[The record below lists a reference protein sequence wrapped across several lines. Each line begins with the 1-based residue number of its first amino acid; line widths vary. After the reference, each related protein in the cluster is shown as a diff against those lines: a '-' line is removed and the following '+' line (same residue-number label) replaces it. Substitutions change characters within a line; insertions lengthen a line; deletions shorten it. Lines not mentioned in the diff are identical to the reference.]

1 MLEIKLHTQ
10 VFQREE
16 AAMSQVIC
24 PKCGEKTMDRLVNCP
39 ICNEPLVE
47 GQKRNQV
54 RTQRLY
60 FLGLVFLSGLV
71 AATLSSIM
79 GFPKLAVV
87 FASIAIISLVALIL
101 KMNAT
106 N

>member
-1 MLEIKLHTQ
+1 MP
-10 VFQREE
+10 
-16 AAMSQVIC
+16 QVIC
-24 PKCGEKTMDRLVNCP
+24 PKCGENTLDRLVNCP

-60 FLGLVFLSGLV
+60 YLGLVFLSGLL
-71 AATLSSIM
+71 ATTLSSIV
-79 GFPKLAVV
+79 GLPKLAVA
-87 FASIAIISLVALIL
+87 FALIAIISLVALVL

>member
-1 MLEIKLHTQ
+1 
-10 VFQREE
+10 
-16 AAMSQVIC
+16 MSQVIC
-24 PKCGEKTMDRLVNCP
+24 PKCGENTLDRLVNCP

-60 FLGLVFLSGLV
+60 YFGLVFLSGLL
-71 AATLSSIM
+71 AATLNSIM

-87 FASIAIISLVALIL
+87 FTSIVIISLVALVL

>member
-1 MLEIKLHTQ
+1 
-10 VFQREE
+10 
-16 AAMSQVIC
+16 MSQVIC
-24 PKCGEKTMDRLVNCP
+24 PKCGENTLDRLSNCP
-39 ICNEPLVE
+39 VCNEPLPE
-47 GQKRNQV
+47 GQKKIKV

-60 FLGLVFLSGLV
+60 YLGLVFVSGMI

-79 GFPKLAVV
+79 GLPKLAVL
-87 FASIAIISLVALIL
+87 FASIGVIGLVALIL

>member
-1 MLEIKLHTQ
+1 
-10 VFQREE
+10 
-16 AAMSQVIC
+16 MSQVIC
-24 PKCGEKTMDRLVNCP
+24 PKCGENTLDRLANCP

-47 GQKRNQV
+47 GQRKNQI

-60 FLGLVFLSGLV
+60 YLGLVFVFGV
-71 AATLSSIM
+71 IATTLSSIM
-79 GFPKLAVV
+79 GVPKLAMV
-87 FASIAIISLVALIL
+87 FAAITVIGLVALLL

>member
-1 MLEIKLHTQ
+1 
-10 VFQREE
+10 
-16 AAMSQVIC
+16 MSEVIC
-24 PKCGEKTMDRLVNCP
+24 PKCGEKTLDRLVNCP

-60 FLGLVFLSGLV
+60 YFGVVFLSGLL
-71 AATLSSIM
+71 AATLSSIV
-79 GFPKLAVV
+79 GLPKLAVV
-87 FASIAIISLVALIL
+87 FTSIVIISLVALVL

>member
-1 MLEIKLHTQ
+1 
-10 VFQREE
+10 
-16 AAMSQVIC
+16 MSQVIC
-24 PKCGEKTMDRLVNCP
+24 PKCGENTLDRLSNCP

-60 FLGLVFLSGLV
+60 YLGLVFVSGLV

-79 GFPKLAVV
+79 GFPKLAIV
-87 FASIAIISLVALIL
+87 FASIVVIGLVALVL